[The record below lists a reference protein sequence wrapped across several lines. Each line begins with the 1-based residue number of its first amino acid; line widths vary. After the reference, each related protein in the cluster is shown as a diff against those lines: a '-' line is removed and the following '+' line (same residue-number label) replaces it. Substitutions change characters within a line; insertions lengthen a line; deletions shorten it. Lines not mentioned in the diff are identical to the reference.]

1 MIGLQFIADTFQ
13 MEYKS
18 VAEKIGVSKQTFQ
31 DWIKERRKIPT
42 PRLQQ
47 LSDLFGVNEVEL
59 FQKEL
64 TESEKLEIQMFYFQK
79 TDNVDDV
86 EVPQIGKDG
95 MEYLAKHTISQNQ
108 NVIDFLYERSK
119 EVRLLEDV
127 ERSITGQD
135 PENEANKKTLS
146 NILQVFDSSGQDK
159 RTLDMVLF
167 YLTEYQKEDYWG
179 GMPSQYSQYA
189 DKGFFEKFKNL
200 LKECGLSN

>member
-42 PRLQQ
+42 QRLQQ
-47 LSDLFGVNEVEL
+47 LSELFGVNDVGL

-64 TESEKLEIQMFYFQK
+64 TESEKLDVQMFYFQK
-79 TDNVDDV
+79 TDNVEDV
-86 EVPQIGKDG
+86 EVPRIGEDG
-95 MEYLAKHTISQNQ
+95 KVYLAKGTISQNQ
-108 NVIDFLYERSK
+108 NVIDFLSERSR

-127 ERSITGQD
+127 ERSITGQE

-146 NILQVFDSSGQDK
+146 NVLQVFDSSGQDK
-159 RTLDMVLF
+159 KTLDMVLF

-179 GMPSQYSQYA
+179 GMPSQFSKYA
-189 DKGFFEKFKNL
+189 DKGFFEKFKAL
-200 LKECGLSN
+200 LKESGLSE